1 MNMRDISSI
10 ENLERKTMEQT
21 TANILK
27 VQVSNL
33 AIKNTTIPVTIE
45 QKETGYGVYMV
56 FPRELEFRCSTV
68 SADEQKTEASHNSV
82 VDLDQLPEEERVEYL
97 KKRYSVQEIAAGL
110 RKIKYPASSVS
121 YVRKAIKSGF
131 VFTKGGTNLLRFTHW
146 VNVSNFTSTGK

>member
-1 MNMRDISSI
+1 MQ
-10 ENLERKTMEQT
+10 QT
-21 TANILK
+21 TTVSILK
-27 VQVSNL
+27 IGLSKL
-33 AIKNTTIPVTIE
+33 AIKDTTIPITIE
-45 QKETGYGVYMV
+45 KRKTGIGISV
-56 FPRELEFRCSTV
+56 ELPDELGIFCSTV
-68 SADEQKTEASHNSV
+68 SADEQKTEISQNSV

-146 VNVSNFTSTGK
+146 VDVSNFTSTGK